1 MGALA
6 LSSSLIS
13 TSARFPSVTLDFWT
27 NPRYDYEGGEDNN
40 GEGPN
45 IEAYKILRKVEVA
58 FGIGVNFD
66 FNQHI
71 NLGPMVCPSLD
82 HDGVELSAVERDQV
96 CTDSCTNNRRYCEP
110 PPKEPDHIWL
120 KGSRIVEEALRR
132 QCIWSIFHNNDD
144 WESEKKIFDYL
155 ENYHARACDKKGQF
169 KEQRCISRAY
179 YDAQISDDEMNKCFE
194 ENGGLV
200 DDGNNKILQQ
210 LVMRGRKRGVEEI
223 MKSASLPLVIINGEH
238 LEEISEVAIFTKIC
252 GLIREEDKIDACDD
266 LMMNEQL
273 GGNDNP
279 EEIAEETNEV
289 DQEVAEIAEENGGT
303 EQDGLGMTEEQNEE
317 LANEENMEEQ
327 KEDEELGMGL
337 TDTQEAAVEALVEN
351 AEAEGNALENA
362 EAEEAEEQEG
372 EEEEEELGLEA
383 MEALEEGMD
392 AITNTTAQEEGSEEL
407 PGSPEEE
414 WQTPAGEEAPEEGDP
429 STTTEGGFETPLDG
443 IETPEEGDPSTE
455 IFNAPPDGEEAPED
469 SDPPT
474 TAEEGWDTP
483 MDGEETPEGGDP
495 PTEGFDAPPDAE
507 ETPEESDPS
516 TTAEEGWDTPVDGEE
531 TPEEGGPSNEVE
543 EGFETPMDAEETLEE
558 GDPSDTMEES
568 ETPFDTPEAGGED
581 EPSLGEQEG
590 EDLPANEETQA
601 FNEVESTETEV
612 NLEDEVQEEVELR
625 SAPSDSLEDIEK
637 IVNLDPLD
645 LDLVDMEVS
654 HLEALNNCGVDTA
667 LLMNKL
673 LQMGTGGNLKE
684 ELDDID
690 ADLPLLMTETCPH
703 EEGVDILHR
712 LRNFHGCAMFDLQ
725 EVIETFPSTATG
737 VALRCANAYKNMTK
751 EEEESGF
758 IPEACIRTVEASS
771 VLGRALFG
779 VFLYPDKACPC
790 FEKLGDGIPECTA
803 DVWPIPINGALVK
816 TQSCLVGQWCQTVD
830 HLCQDNMATLNQCLP
845 PRGTKPGDMDCD
857 AIFEGCSDVY
867 DQLHPMLNSAP
878 LPDACIRI
886 AQGSDFFGTH
896 LVERYDVFRHQCGQN
911 IELWE
916 GHSKVAEFKSFVQ
929 EGVYGIDYQSI
940 PFVTGATGGFVAG
953 IVFAVVF
960 IIVRNICICVRNC
973 CRRFCDFICCRKK
986 NRRNQRP
993 TSKDYATVTTNGDD
1007 VEAYHD

>member
-6 LSSSLIS
+6 LSSYLAS
-13 TSARFPSVTLDFWT
+13 TSAFPSVTLDFWS

-45 IEAYKILRKVEVA
+45 IEAIKILRKVEVA
-58 FGIGVNFD
+58 FGVGVNFD

-71 NLGPMVCPSLD
+71 NLGTMVCPSTD
-82 HDGVELSAVERDQV
+82 KDGVELSAEERKQV
-96 CTDSCTNNRRYCEP
+96 CNDSCTNNRRYCEA
-110 PPKEPDHIWL
+110 PPKDPDHFWL
-120 KGSRIVEEALRR
+120 KGSRLVEEALRR
-132 QCIWSIFHNNDD
+132 QCIWNTFHNNDD
-144 WESEKKIFDYL
+144 WESEKKIFEYL
-155 ENYHARACDKKGQF
+155 ENYYARECDKKGQF
-169 KEQRCISRAY
+169 KEERCISRVL
-179 YDAQISDDEMNKCFE
+179 YDAQITEDEMNKCVE
-194 ENGGLV
+194 ESGGLV
-200 DDGNNKILQQ
+200 DDRNNNMLQKQ
-210 LVMRGRKRGVEEI
+210 VIRGRKKGVEEWLGQ
-223 MKSASLPLVIINGEH
+223 SNQLPLVIINGEPM
-238 LEEISEVAIFTKIC
+238 EEISEIAIFTTIC
-252 GLIREEDKIDACDD
+252 GLIREKDKIDACDD
-266 LMMNEQL
+266 LMMEEQL
-273 GGNDNP
+273 GENEDP
-279 EEIAEETNEV
+279 EEIAEEINEV
-289 DQEVAEIAEENGGT
+289 DEEVAAIAELNGGT
-303 EQDGLGMTEEQNEE
+303 EEDALGMTEEQNED
-317 LANEENMEEQ
+317 LANEENMEEE
-327 KEDEELGMGL
+327 KEDEELGLGP
-337 TDTQEAAVEALVEN
+337 TDAQEAVVEAEVEN
-351 AEAEGNALENA
+351 AEAEAEETEVENA

-383 MEALEEGMD
+383 MEALEEGID
-392 AITNTTAQEEGSEEL
+392 AITNTTAEEGYEASPGSEEEEGL
-407 PGSPEEE
+407 ESPGSEEATE
-414 WQTPAGEEAPEEGDP
+414 EGDPMGEGFETPPGGEEAPQ
-429 STTTEGGFETPLDG
+429 
-443 IETPEEGDPSTE
+443 EGDPSTE
-455 IFNAPPDGEEAPED
+455 GFESPQDGP
-469 SDPPT
+469 
-474 TAEEGWDTP
+474 
-483 MDGEETPEGGDP
+483 
-495 PTEGFDAPPDAE
+495 

-516 TTAEEGWDTPVDGEE
+516 TTG
-531 TPEEGGPSNEVE
+531 E
-543 EGFETPMDAEETLEE
+543 EGFGTPLDGEETLEE
-558 GDPSDTMEES
+558 GDPSNAAEEES
-568 ETPFDTPEAGGED
+568 ETPFDTPEEGGDLPSEEETEALSED
-581 EPSLGEQEG
+581 E
-590 EDLPANEETQA
+590 T
-601 FNEVESTETEV
+601 TETEV
-612 NLEDEVQEEVELR
+612 NTEDEEMVFR
-625 SAPSDSLEDIEK
+625 NAPEDSLEEK
-637 IVNLDPLD
+637 EKVVNLDPLD

-673 LQMGTGGNLKE
+673 VQLGTGGNLKQ

-703 EEGVDILHR
+703 EQGLDILHR

-758 IPEACIRTVEASS
+758 LPEACVRTVEASS

-779 VFLYPDKACPC
+779 VFLYPDVACPC

-845 PRGTKPGDMDCD
+845 PRGTKPDSMDCD
-857 AIFEGCSDVY
+857 AIFEGCSNVY

-878 LPDACIRI
+878 LPDACVRI
-886 AQGSDFFGTH
+886 AQGSDFYGTH

-960 IIVRNICICVRNC
+960 IIVRNICICIRNC

-993 TSKDYATVTTNGDD
+993 TSKDYATVTTSGDD